1 MKTENIQAVFIEKRA
16 VGPGQP
22 CMIIGEVGLNHN
34 GDLNMAKRL
43 IDVAA
48 KTGCDC
54 VKFQKRTVS
63 QLAIKSVL
71 DDRDDRFPSFGKT
84 YRQIREHL
92 EFDESQYKNLVNY
105 TREKGLIFLCTA
117 FDIPAVEF
125 LEQFEVPAFKV
136 ASHSLTNLALLQ
148 KLSKIKKPVIMS
160 TGMCDFTEVDRAV
173 GILRSSNVPL
183 ILLHCVS
190 SYPQSPEESN
200 LEIIKVLRERYKV
213 PVGYS
218 GHEIGMLPTLI
229 SVGLGAVV
237 VERHITLD
245 AALEGFDHK
254 LSMTP
259 EELKALVIKI
269 RLVEAMLG
277 VRTKAVS
284 AQEQITRDK
293 YHVSM
298 VAARYIKAG
307 EVITEDMITFKN
319 PGTGLPPSKMDNIL
333 NRRSKIAIQGD
344 TLISLDQLE

>member
-63 QLAIKSVL
+63 QLATKAVL
-71 DDRDDRFPSFGKT
+71 DKKDDRFPNFGKT

-92 EFDESQYKNLVNY
+92 EFDKSQYQDLLNY
-105 TREKGLIFLCTA
+105 TREKRLIFLCTA

-125 LEQFEVPAFKV
+125 LEQFDVSAFKV
-136 ASHSLTNLALLQ
+136 ASHSVTNLALLQ
-148 KLSKIKKPVIMS
+148 KLGKINKPVIMS
-160 TGMCDFTEVDRAV
+160 TGMCDFTELDQAV
-173 GILRSSNVPL
+173 EILKSSNVPL

-200 LEIIKVLRERYKV
+200 LEIIKVLRDRYKV

-229 SVGLGAVV
+229 SVGIGAVI

-245 AALEGFDHK
+245 ATLEGFDHK
-254 LSMTP
+254 LSLPP
-259 EELKALVIKI
+259 EELKELVKKI
-269 RLVEAMLG
+269 RLVETMLG
-277 VRTKAVS
+277 VRTKAVGG
-284 AQEQITRDK
+284 QEQITRDK

-298 VAARYIKAG
+298 VAARYIKGG

-319 PGTGLPPSKMDNIL
+319 PGTGIPPSKMDNVL
-333 NRRSKIAIQGD
+333 NRRAKIDIKGD
-344 TLISLDQLE
+344 TLITLDQLE